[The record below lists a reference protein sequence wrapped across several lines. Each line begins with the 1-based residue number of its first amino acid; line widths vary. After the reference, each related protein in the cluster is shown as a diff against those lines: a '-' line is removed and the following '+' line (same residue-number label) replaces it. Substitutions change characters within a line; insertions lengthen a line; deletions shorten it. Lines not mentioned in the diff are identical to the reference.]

1 MKSVD
6 DPQLFL
12 TPRELASEV
21 SSLFSLPDLVIRA
34 CTVMESP
41 TASAQDLIEVI
52 ELDANL
58 TATVL
63 RLANSALYGSRGKVE
78 TLTRAVAL
86 IGHNALRDL
95 VLATAAV
102 NTFRD
107 IPAEFVDMNTF
118 WDNSATSAVLARLLA
133 DRIRMR
139 DGESLFLAGLLLGVG
154 RLVFY
159 VRRPAQYREALEH
172 AREISL
178 AEAEHRVFGFSHAEL
193 GAALLESWGLPEK
206 LTLAVCYQL
215 DPAATPD
222 YAKEVAL
229 IHLAGDLAA
238 NLAPCLKTEYEPETY
253 RPDSRATNSMQL
265 LGLTPATL
273 KEISLEGQVASLEI
287 SEILHPCTSVTY

>member
-1 MKSVD
+1 VS
-6 DPQLFL
+6 L
-12 TPRELASEV
+12 PRLIHELASEV
-21 SSLFSLPDLVIRA
+21 SSLFSLPDLVTRA

-41 TASAQDLIEVI
+41 TASAQDLVEVI
-52 ELDANL
+52 ELDTNL

-118 WDNSATSAVLARLLA
+118 WDNSATSAVLARLIA
-133 DRIRMR
+133 DRLRMR

-159 VRRPAQYREALEH
+159 VRRPAQYREALRH
-172 AREISL
+172 AQQNEISL
-178 AEAEHRVFGFSHAEL
+178 TDAERRVFGFSHAEL
-193 GAALLESWGLPEK
+193 GAALLESWGLPKK
-206 LTLAVCYQL
+206 LTLAVRYQL
-215 DPAATPD
+215 DPASAPD
-222 YAKEVAL
+222 FAKEVAV

-253 RPDSRATNSMQL
+253 RPDNRAKDSMQL
-265 LGLTPATL
+265 LGISPATL
-273 KEISLEGQVASLEI
+273 KEISLEGQAASLEI

>member
-1 MKSVD
+1 M
-6 DPQLFL
+6 
-12 TPRELASEV
+12 TPHELASEV

-107 IPAEFVDMNTF
+107 IPAEFVDMDTF

-133 DRIRMR
+133 DRLRMR

-159 VRRPAQYREALEH
+159 VRRPVQYREALEH

-178 AEAEHRVFGFSHAEL
+178 ADAERRVFGFSHAEL

-206 LTLAVCYQL
+206 LTLAVRHQL
-215 DPAATPD
+215 DPASAPD
-222 YAKEVAL
+222 FAKEVAV

-253 RPDSRATNSMQL
+253 RPDSRATDSMQL
-265 LGLTPATL
+265 LGLSPATL

>member
-1 MKSVD
+1 MTMN
-6 DPQLFL
+6 
-12 TPRELASEV
+12 TPHELASEV

-34 CTVMESP
+34 CTVMKSP

-86 IGHNALRDL
+86 IGHNAMRDL

-118 WDNSATSAVLARLLA
+118 WDNSATSAVLARLIA
-133 DRIRMR
+133 DRLRMR
-139 DGESLFLAGLLLGVG
+139 DAESLFLAGLLLGVG

-159 VRRPAQYREALEH
+159 VRRPAQYREALQQ
-172 AREISL
+172 AQQNEISL
-178 AEAEHRVFGFSHAEL
+178 ADAEHRVFGFSHAEL

-206 LTLAVCYQL
+206 LTLPVRHQL

-222 YAKEVAL
+222 FAKEVAV

-273 KEISLEGQVASLEI
+273 KEISLEAQVASLEI
-287 SEILHPCTSVTY
+287 IEILHPCTSVTY